1 MKKVKVDEPEI
12 IISPFM
18 AALEDWRVSS
28 AEDKFKYAA
37 GIELEIRKLIMGGI
51 GHVENV
57 RLQLMNQQFKPFDMP
72 GQPTETDPSVL
83 FPPKEESIG

>member
-1 MKKVKVDEPEI
+1 MPVTNTEPEI

-18 AALEDWRVSS
+18 QALNDWKTSQQEDRN
-28 AEDKFKYAA
+28 KYAA

-72 GQPTETDPSVL
+72 GQPTETDIPI
-83 FPPKEESIG
+83 PKDESIG